1 MVLML
6 EERGLL
12 IARVWYPGDSFTAT
26 CLCSFNAVETCF
38 DVGEPF

>member
-12 IARVWYPGDSFTAT
+12 IARVWYTDSDLILI
-26 CLCSFNAVETCF
+26 CHLRGLLWVN
-38 DVGEPF
+38 